1 MDTTQTTSLRNQF
14 NTEALGKFGQILMTR
29 NDISRKSKLKWGKGV
44 LLFLNGEVFFLIFLN
59 QCS

>member
-29 NDISRKSKLKWGKGV
+29 NDISRKSKLKWG
-44 LLFLNGEVFFLIFLN
+44 NYESISTAIFLLLIILI
-59 QCS
+59 

>member
-29 NDISRKSKLKWGKGV
+29 NDISRKSKLKWGKNELASV
-44 LLFLNGEVFFLIFLN
+44 AV
-59 QCS
+59 SS